1 MVNLKPK
8 DEKVTK
14 IANELYL
21 LLNKKYE
28 VLYDDKKDNPG
39 VKFSRMDLIGIP
51 HHIIIGSK
59 ASSENV
65 VEYKNRKTSATE
77 LIKISNLSNF
87 IDKLNT

>member
-1 MVNLKPK
+1 
-8 DEKVTK
+8 
-14 IANELYL
+14 
-21 LLNKKYE
+21 
-28 VLYDDKKDNPG
+28 
-39 VKFSRMDLIGIP
+39 MDLIGIP